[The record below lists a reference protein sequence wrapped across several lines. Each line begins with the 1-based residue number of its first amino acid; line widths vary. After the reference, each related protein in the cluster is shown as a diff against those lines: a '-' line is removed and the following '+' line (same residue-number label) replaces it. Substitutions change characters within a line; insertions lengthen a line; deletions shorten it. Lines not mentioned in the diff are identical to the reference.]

1 MQQKYLRE
9 MNELYS
15 EDFNVVQMPL
25 LTEEVRGVDKIKKCV
40 LPRPSKTMAYLRTA
54 QLLGDARQAVCA
66 ALVVGCHCVSMIA
79 CRAAAYRA
87 VDMSV
92 EWLARKLI

>member
-40 LPRPSKTMAYLRTA
+40 PPRPL
-54 QLLGDARQAVCA
+54 
-66 ALVVGCHCVSMIA
+66 
-79 CRAAAYRA
+79 
-87 VDMSV
+87 
-92 EWLARKLI
+92 